1 MSDKLLL
8 FKGELLIKPNLRYN
22 MAHPR
27 RFFMT
32 FDVYKVVRDSK
43 NLYNAAKIILIGDRS
58 KKLCQKY

>member
-1 MSDKLLL
+1 MSDILFH

-22 MAHPR
+22 IAHAR

-32 FDVYKVVRDSK
+32 FDVNKVVRDSK
-43 NLYNAAKIILIGDRS
+43 NLYNAARIILNRDRS